1 MERDRNPIPMERR
14 GDFAARAPRPGTYR
28 PDTICDG
35 WETPTFAVRVAS
47 VRGAAHRRL
56 GVVRQD
62 AAEVQLHAA
71 TGAVVFAVA
80 DGASAARLSDVGA
93 ETAAA
98 LAVVGL
104 MVALDR
110 DPDDIDWT
118 DIVEWTSDEML
129 GRLGRSA
136 EEVAEAYA
144 TTLVAGVVRVEADG
158 VRRVTLV
165 QIGHT
170 AAWLQHCGLYFPLLD
185 TDLDRPGAIL
195 PEAAVARP
203 VIAELPADA
212 VLLIGTDGFG
222 DPLGDGTGAV
232 GALFTQL
239 FATRPAPLDVAHAL
253 DLHGNADDR
262 TLIAIWDA

>member
-1 MERDRNPIPMERR
+1 MELDGNRIPMRASA
-14 GDFAARAPRPGTYR
+14 FAARAPRPGTYR

-35 WETPTFAVRVAS
+35 WETRSFAVRVAS

-56 GVVRQD
+56 GVARQD
-62 AAEVQLHAA
+62 AAEVQLHTA

-80 DGASAARLSDVGA
+80 DGESGALLSDVGA

-110 DPDDIDWT
+110 DPDSIDWT
-118 DIVEWTSDEML
+118 DVVEWTSEEML

-144 TTLVAGVVRVEADG
+144 TTLVAGVVRLEADG
-158 VRRVTLV
+158 VRRVTMV
-165 QIGHT
+165 QIGHS

-185 TDLDRPGAIL
+185 TDLDRAGATL
-195 PEAAVARP
+195 PTAIAARP
-203 VIAELPADA
+203 VTVELPDGA
-212 VLLIGTDGFG
+212 VLLVGTDGFG
-222 DPLGDGTGAV
+222 DPLGDGTGDL

-253 DLHGNADDR
+253 DLPGAADDR
-262 TLIAIWDA
+262 TLIAIWST